1 MIKNEFPI
9 GVFPNTLRKII
20 EEVSHDRQFPL
31 DYLAAVILWV
41 MSVIVGAC
49 AYLRTAIGQ
58 TYANVYLMLVGAQG
72 ANKSA
77 PLAWATEYLHFL
89 DHQSLEDYERQMAEY
104 EAAIARGQQAEKPT
118 ARRYLV
124 NASTPEAIVKL
135 LRENPRGIGQCV
147 DELVKAFN
155 DMGRYSKKS
164 DEELIMMLYNGNT
177 MTVDRA
183 TKQDVLHVY
192 RPYFC
197 LSGTIQPQTFNRL
210 FNKDRFENG
219 LLARFVEVV
228 HYENNALL
236 WNFDEDLPSDAEE
249 RYNSFIDKML
259 SRREHIDPKSAIEY
273 RLAPDA
279 AEVIQDWQNKHEI
292 AIEDHGRES
301 DRATFRKCQMYVL
314 KFALLLQILWDTDS
328 ETANSEHIVNFSSAT
343 LATVL
348 ADYFFRNAKD
358 LARSVSVRKLSDR
371 EKLLLEALPR
381 EFSAEEGLAIAKRF
395 SIGKTCFFD
404 FLSKARGIL
413 IDQPARGKYVKRN

>member
-1 MIKNEFPI
+1 MTTSLFPI
-9 GVFPNTLRKII
+9 GVFPKSLRQIV

-31 DYLAAVILWV
+31 DYLAAAILWV
-41 MSVIVGAC
+41 MSVLVGAC
-49 AYLRTAIGQ
+49 AYLKTTIGQ
-58 TYANVYLMLVGAQG
+58 TYANIYLMLIGAQG

-77 PLAWATEYLHFL
+77 PLAWATEHLHFL

-104 EAAIARGQQAEKPT
+104 EAAIARGEHAEKPT

-183 TKQDVLHVY
+183 TKQDVLHVH

-197 LSGTIQPQTFNRL
+197 LAGTIQPQTFNRL
-210 FNKDRFENG
+210 FNNDRFENG

-249 RYNSFIDKML
+249 RYNYFIDKML
-259 SRREHIDPKSAIEY
+259 SHREQIDPNSAIEY
-273 RLAPDA
+273 HLAQDA

-314 KFALLLQILWDTDS
+314 KFALLLQILWDLDS
-328 ETANSEHIVNFSSAT
+328 DTENSGHVVNFGSAT
-343 LATVL
+343 FATML

-358 LARSVSVRKLSDR
+358 LARSVSVRKLSAR
-371 EKLLLEALPR
+371 EQELLEALPK
-381 EFSAEEGLAIAKRF
+381 EFTAEDGLKIAKRYY
-395 SIGKTCFFD
+395 IGKTCFYD

-413 IDQPARGKYVKRN
+413 IDQPSRGKYVKRN